1 MDDNKKT
8 VISVE
13 GDVKQVNISMDNS
26 TLNAAQNIS
35 SGKYKKS
42 KDILYWIF
50 VSSTY
55 KDLIEYRKA
64 AEEAINDL
72 DQKYEGIE
80 YMGAEDKES
89 TKACLDLIDKCD
101 LFVGIYAWRY
111 GYVPEGSEKSITELE
126 YDYAVKKGIPRF
138 CYFVDENY
146 TWPPPLME
154 HTAINKIEK
163 FKQKVSGERVFD
175 VFTDK
180 GSLKYNINNDLS
192 KWMNENAL
200 MEIEEIINDN
210 NDENIDNNDN
220 LREKYRHA
228 MIEKYNIHSTL
239 GGINENF
246 RMENIYIPI
255 TIHTDCNIK
264 FNGMKAENF
273 IMNFLDERNFKSPV
287 SCL

>member
-1 MDDNKKT
+1 
-8 VISVE
+8 
-13 GDVKQVNISMDNS
+13 
-26 TLNAAQNIS
+26 
-35 SGKYKKS
+35 
-42 KDILYWIF
+42 
-50 VSSTY
+50 
-55 KDLIEYRKA
+55 
-64 AEEAINDL
+64 
-72 DQKYEGIE
+72 
-80 YMGAEDKES
+80 MGAEDKES

-126 YDYAVKKGIPRF
+126 YDYAVKKNIQRF

-146 TWPPPLME
+146 SWPPPFME
-154 HTAINKIEK
+154 YTAINKIEK

-175 VFTDK
+175 VFTDT

-228 MIEKYNIHSTL
+228 MIEKYNILSTL